1 MPLKQ
6 NLVGSG
12 IPPGAATHIVGLST
26 VGLTATGTTQA
37 DALLMQTSN
46 SQYTTVAAGTG
57 AIVPS
62 FAQPGDVVR
71 AFNNGASALLVYPQV
86 GGAINNG
93 ATNAG
98 FSVAANKGVQFV
110 MLSATLWGAVLS
122 A

>member
-1 MPLKQ
+1 MPFKQ

-12 IPPGAATHIVGLST
+12 IPPGAANHIVGLAT

-46 SQYTTVAAGTG
+46 NQYTTVAAGTG

-62 FAQPGDVVR
+62 FAQPGDIVR
-71 AFNNGASALLVYPQV
+71 AFNNGASALLVYPQT

-93 ATNAG
+93 AANAG